1 MKAGKGKVYFFL
13 SVLVCF
19 YLVFRTIFFVFFG
32 NSSVDILIGCTIFF
46 LFFLIYKKSRYFLYN
61 YLWSLTKNLYIN
73 FFSLFK
79 LLISLRKLVLGYNK
93 VYLEYFRY
101 NLFALR
107 IISKTINIVYKK
119 IILNLLN
126 KFQINFF
133 INKLNLKL
141 FFVNLRTNSLSFEST
156 IKHGCNLE
164 LNLML
169 SYDIL
174 FFVL

>member
-1 MKAGKGKVYFFL
+1 MKKGKAYFFV

-19 YLVFRTIFFVFFG
+19 YLVFRTLFFVFFG
-32 NSSVDILIGCTIFF
+32 NSSVDVLIGFTVFF
-46 LFFLIYKKSRYFLYN
+46 LFFLIYKKSRLFIYN
-61 YLWSLTKNLYIN
+61 YLWSLTKNLYLN

-101 NLFALR
+101 NLFALK
-107 IISKTINIVYKK
+107 IISKTINVVYKK
-119 IILNLLN
+119 TIWSLLN
-126 KFQINFF
+126 RFQINFF

-141 FFVNLRTNSLSFEST
+141 FFVNLRTSSLSLES
-156 IKHGCNLE
+156 IIRPSYSLE

>member
-1 MKAGKGKVYFFL
+1 L

-46 LFFLIYKKSRYFLYN
+46 LFFLIYKKSRYFIYN
-61 YLWSLTKNLYIN
+61 YLWSLTKNLYLN

-101 NLFALR
+101 NLFALK
-107 IISKTINIVYKK
+107 IISKTINVVYKK

-126 KFQINFF
+126 RFQINFF

-141 FFVNLRTNSLSFEST
+141 FFVNLRTNFLPLEST
-156 IKHGCNLE
+156 IKYNSNLE

-174 FFVL
+174 FFIL

>member
-61 YLWSLTKNLYIN
+61 YLWSLTKNLYLN

-101 NLFALR
+101 NLFALK
-107 IISKTINIVYKK
+107 IISKTINVVYKK

-126 KFQINFF
+126 RFQINFF

-141 FFVNLRTNSLSFEST
+141 FFVNLRTNFLPSEYT
-156 IKHGCNLE
+156 IKYNSNLE

-174 FFVL
+174 FFIS